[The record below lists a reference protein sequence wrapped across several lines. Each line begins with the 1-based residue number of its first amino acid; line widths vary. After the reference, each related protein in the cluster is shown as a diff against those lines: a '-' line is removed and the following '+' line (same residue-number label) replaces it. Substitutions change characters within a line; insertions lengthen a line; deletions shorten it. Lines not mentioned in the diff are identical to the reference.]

1 MRFGIGYSAYR
12 CRSARCFIFR
22 QSGATEALFELSN
35 QFRLQPVY
43 LSSLR
48 DKDSRFCLSY
58 PVSELIEDRLI
69 DVIDRA
75 GSLSEQPQGVFDLL
89 LEDLQTPGSTSW
101 AAGSE

>member
-1 MRFGIGYSAYR
+1 MCR
-12 CRSARCFIFR
+12 CRSARCVFFR

-43 LSSLR
+43 LSSRRALR

-89 LEDLQTPGSTSW
+89 LEDLQTPSSTSW